1 MRQVFL
7 NVLRNACEAVED
19 GGTDQPLGLPGGQR
33 RRAAK
38 IRVRISDNG
47 CGIPEKDWENIFEPF
62 FTTKPSGFGL
72 GLANA
77 RKIVEQHK
85 GVDPGRE
92 KERAGNGLRNP
103 HSVRGGDM
111 KSILIIDDDPLIRKT
126 LSSHLAKQGFE
137 VQAAEDGEV
146 RPPRTIEE
154 MGPTS
159 SSWTSAFPTWT
170 GWRSCGRSGRRTSRA
185 SVLIMTAFDDMKT
198 TVEAIKLGA
207 FEYLVKPLDYI
218 ALDLTVEKA
227 FQVKALE
234 EKVSYL
240 VEEKQKEY
248 TIDNIIGRSPRMR
261 EVFKLIGSVANTR
274 TNVLIQG
281 ESGTGKE
288 LVAKAIHYN
297 SPHRDEPFIVIN
309 CSAISDTLLES
320 ELFGHVKGAFT
331 DAVCETK
338 GKFEIAGKGT
348 LFLDEIGD
356 VSPNLQSKL
365 LRVIE
370 TRDFMKV
377 GGEKVLK
384 TEARIIAA
392 TNQNL
397 RALIE
402 NGRFRE
408 DLYYRLKVVEIHLP
422 SLRERRE
429 DIPELVG
436 YLLEKINRELRKN
449 VRKVPPEVMK
459 HFSGLPWKGNVR
471 ELENALTRAVIL
483 AKGDVI
489 LEENLPLDLRGK
501 KAVSPGSRAAR
512 GSRERNISSTS

>member
-1 MRQVFL
+1 
-7 NVLRNACEAVED
+7 
-19 GGTDQPLGLPGGQR
+19 
-33 RRAAK
+33 
-38 IRVRISDNG
+38 
-47 CGIPEKDWENIFEPF
+47 
-62 FTTKPSGFGL
+62 
-72 GLANA
+72 
-77 RKIVEQHK
+77 
-85 GVDPGRE
+85 
-92 KERAGNGLRNP
+92 
-103 HSVRGGDM
+103 M
-111 KSILIIDDDPLIRKT
+111 KSILIIDDDSLIRKT
-126 LSSHLAKQGFE
+126 LSSHLSKQGFE
-137 VQAAEDGEV
+137 VQTAEDGESGLKKYAEMDPDLVILDV
-146 RPPRTIEE
+146 RLPDTDGLDVLRQ
-154 MGPTS
+154 MKDQ
-159 SSWTSAFPTWT
+159 AN
-170 GWRSCGRSGRRTSRA
+170 RA
-185 SVLIMTAFDDMKT
+185 SVLIMTAYDDMKT

-207 FEYLVKPLDYI
+207 FEYLVKPLDYM

-234 EKVSYL
+234 EKVNYL
-240 VEEKQKEY
+240 IEEKQKEY
-248 TIDNIIGRSPRMR
+248 TIDNIIGHSPQMR
-261 EVFKLIGSVANTR
+261 DVFKLIGSVANTR
-274 TNVLIQG
+274 TNILIQG

-297 SPHRDEPFIVIN
+297 SPYRDEPFIVIN

-356 VSPNLQSKL
+356 ISPNLQSKL

-377 GGEKVLK
+377 GGEKILK

-397 RALIE
+397 RTLIE
-402 NGRFRE
+402 NGKFRE
-408 DLYYRLKVVEIHLP
+408 DLYYRFKVVEIRLP
-422 SLRERRE
+422 SLRERKE

-436 YLLEKINRELRKN
+436 YLLEKINRDLRKN
-449 VRKVPPEVMK
+449 VRKVPPDVMK
-459 HFSGLPWKGNVR
+459 ALTELSWKGNVR

-489 LEENLPLDLRGK
+489 LKENLPLEAEERKLF
-501 KAVSPGSRAAR
+501 
-512 GSRERNISSTS
+512 SRELVSLDEIEKEYIQYVLAAVKGSKTRASQVLKISRPTLDKKIKDYNLEI

>member
-1 MRQVFL
+1 
-7 NVLRNACEAVED
+7 
-19 GGTDQPLGLPGGQR
+19 
-33 RRAAK
+33 
-38 IRVRISDNG
+38 
-47 CGIPEKDWENIFEPF
+47 
-62 FTTKPSGFGL
+62 
-72 GLANA
+72 
-77 RKIVEQHK
+77 
-85 GVDPGRE
+85 
-92 KERAGNGLRNP
+92 
-103 HSVRGGDM
+103 M
-111 KSILIIDDDPLIRKT
+111 KSILIIDDDSLIRKT
-126 LSSHLAKQGFE
+126 LSSHLSKQGFE
-137 VQAAEDGEV
+137 VQTAEDGESGLKKYA
-146 RPPRTIEE
+146 E
-154 MGPTS
+154 MGPDLVILDIRLPDTDGLDVLRQMKDQ
-159 SSWTSAFPTWT
+159 AN
-170 GWRSCGRSGRRTSRA
+170 RA
-185 SVLIMTAFDDMKT
+185 SVLIMTAYDDMKT

-207 FEYLVKPLDYI
+207 FEYLVKPLDYM

-240 VEEKQKEY
+240 IEEKQKEY
-248 TIDNIIGRSPRMR
+248 TIDNIVGHSPQMR

-274 TNVLIQG
+274 TNILIQG

-297 SPHRDEPFIVIN
+297 SPYRDEPFIVIN

-356 VSPNLQSKL
+356 ISPNLQSKL

-377 GGEKVLK
+377 GGEKILK

-397 RALIE
+397 RTLIE
-402 NGRFRE
+402 NGKFRE
-408 DLYYRLKVVEIHLP
+408 DLYYRFKVVEIRLP
-422 SLRERRE
+422 SLRERKE

-436 YLLEKINRELRKN
+436 YLLEKINRDLRKN
-449 VRKVPPEVMK
+449 VRKVPPDVMK
-459 HFSGLPWKGNVR
+459 ALTELSWKGNVR

-483 AKGDVI
+483 AKGDVV
-489 LEENLPLDLRGK
+489 LMENLPLEAEERKLFSRDLVSLDEIEKEYIQYVLAAVKGSKTRASQVLKISRPTLDK
-501 KAVSPGSRAAR
+501 KIKDYNL
-512 GSRERNISSTS
+512 EI

>member
-1 MRQVFL
+1 
-7 NVLRNACEAVED
+7 
-19 GGTDQPLGLPGGQR
+19 
-33 RRAAK
+33 
-38 IRVRISDNG
+38 
-47 CGIPEKDWENIFEPF
+47 
-62 FTTKPSGFGL
+62 
-72 GLANA
+72 
-77 RKIVEQHK
+77 
-85 GVDPGRE
+85 
-92 KERAGNGLRNP
+92 
-103 HSVRGGDM
+103 M

-126 LSSHLAKQGFE
+126 LSSHLLKGDYE
-137 VQAAEDGEV
+137 IVAAEDGEEGLEHYAEFMPDLV
-146 RPPRTIEE
+146 ILDIRLPDMDGLE
-154 MGPTS
+154 
-159 SSWTSAFPTWT
+159 
-170 GWRSCGRSGRRTSRA
+170 
-185 SVLIMTAFDDMKT
+185 VLSKIREKNKNAHIIIMTAYDDMKT

-207 FEYLVKPLDYI
+207 FEYLVKPLDYVE
-218 ALDLTVEKA
+218 LDLTVNKA
-227 FQVKALE
+227 FQMQSLE

-240 VEEKQKEY
+240 VEEQQKEY
-248 TIDNIIGRSPRMR
+248 TIDNIIGRSSQMR

-274 TNVLIQG
+274 TNIFIQG

-288 LVAKAIHYN
+288 LVAKAIHFN
-297 SPHRDEPFIVIN
+297 SPYRSEPFIVIN

-348 LFLDEIGD
+348 LFLDEVGD

-397 RALIE
+397 KSLIE
-402 NGRFRE
+402 KGKFRE
-408 DLYYRLKVVEIHLP
+408 DLYYRLKVVEISLP
-422 SLRERRE
+422 SLHERKE
-429 DIPELVG
+429 DIPDLVA
-436 YLLEKINRELRKN
+436 YLIEKINRELRKN
-449 VRKVPPEVMK
+449 VKKVPPEVIKILMK
-459 HFSGLPWKGNVR
+459 IPWKGNVR

-489 LEENLPLDLRGK
+489 LAENLPVDTGEKKIFPEELGPLKEIEKKYIQHVLDASNGNKTRASQILQITRPTLDK
-501 KAVSPGSRAAR
+501 KIKEYKLTV
-512 GSRERNISSTS
+512 